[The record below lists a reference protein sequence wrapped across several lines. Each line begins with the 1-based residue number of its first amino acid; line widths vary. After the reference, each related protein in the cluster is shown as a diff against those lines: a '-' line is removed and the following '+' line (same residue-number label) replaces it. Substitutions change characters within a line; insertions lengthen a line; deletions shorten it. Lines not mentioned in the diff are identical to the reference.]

1 MDNIDTQ
8 IIHILRRDGR
18 MSISDLALH
27 LGLSRATIRSRFEAL
42 QAKGEIIGFTAVVK
56 SDTHR
61 QAVRGIVLIEVEG
74 KGTERVIATLDKMP
88 AVQAIH
94 TTHGR
99 WDLIVELGTDSLES
113 LDEILRNIRLIDGI
127 SNSET
132 NLYLATKRTSQ
143 LQDAQTRFEQS

>member
-1 MDNIDTQ
+1 
-8 IIHILRRDGR
+8 

-88 AVQAIH
+88 TVQAIH

-143 LQDAQTRFEQS
+143 LQEAQTRFEQS